1 MLSEDVPLGGH
12 ISSSI
17 ELLNNESTSDSYAT
31 LANSQFTHENQ
42 MVDIQQQYQHLLH
55 QNHMLQEHLQKLEQ
69 QNQILQQQLQ
79 HSLSGAT
86 NNEGAAAEYVP
97 RAPVE
102 RTQTPEYQHHA
113 EDTSGRNSSEQQS
126 TSAHQQIT
134 KKRGSTKV
142 SDYSDAKRRMLN
154 NSATKDLTLTN
165 KYSILETIEEPNDNV
180 INLEPQ
186 NENVKIPPICI
197 RNAGNITLLTKD
209 LTQLI
214 GNGFTLKTTG
224 DSVKIFLKNVTEY
237 RTVRK
242 YCDENNVPYYTYCIQ
257 SEKNLSVVIKKCT
270 PNIH

>member
-1 MLSEDVPLGGH
+1 
-12 ISSSI
+12 
-17 ELLNNESTSDSYAT
+17 
-31 LANSQFTHENQ
+31 
-42 MVDIQQQYQHLLH
+42 
-55 QNHMLQEHLQKLEQ
+55 
-69 QNQILQQQLQ
+69 
-79 HSLSGAT
+79 
-86 NNEGAAAEYVP
+86 
-97 RAPVE
+97 
-102 RTQTPEYQHHA
+102 
-113 EDTSGRNSSEQQS
+113 
-126 TSAHQQIT
+126 
-134 KKRGSTKV
+134 
-142 SDYSDAKRRMLN
+142 MLN

-257 SEKNLSVVIKKCT
+257 SEKTYQL
-270 PNIH
+270 